1 MSVYAPGRDAPPA
14 PETEA
19 GSEAASGLY
28 HASRGAGGVFARD
41 IQGAT
46 PKYARNNGDARADN
60 FRDTL
65 CRFFVRVDQQDRD
78 LFRRSIADPVL
89 TSTGILN
96 RIAGDP
102 RGNKG
107 YVDFILTNASLG
119 FQELIQVG
127 QVLSGNHL
135 VYTFDQQP
143 VTLEMQG
150 ATLNTVQDDQ
160 TTHFIRLYLHL
171 LRATALARR
180 QKALSIKFD
189 AYVLT
194 GVLTSFR
201 PSFEAKFE
209 AAVPFAASFLVK
221 RLAITEYTTGWRPT
235 SVGTPFATDLNA
247 VPSDTRVFTQ
257 RPLQTATFRRP
268 ADLDEE
274 VASGAADARVGQEPP
289 RAAAD
294 ARPSEAALAQAA
306 LLQAS
311 AANARAQAT
320 IERTTAEAAQA
331 RDRIARAERTVQA
344 EGGLFGNA
352 FVARTARQELTTA
365 RVVLQNAE
373 RQHAAALR
381 ERATT
386 QRETIDA
393 AARVEAARRATPPTT
408 TPAPGVPRPNAVRN
422 APTPETAP

>member
-1 MSVYAPGRDAPPA
+1 MSVYAPGRDAPPG
-14 PETEA
+14 PDVEV
-19 GSEAASGLY
+19 GSEEASGLY

-46 PKYARNNGDARADN
+46 PKYARNDGDGRADN

-65 CRFFVRVDQQDRD
+65 CRFFIRVDPQDKD

-89 TSTGILN
+89 ASTGILN
-96 RIAGDP
+96 RVAGDP

-107 YVDFILTNASLG
+107 YVDFLLTNASMS

-194 GVLTSFR
+194 GVMTSFR

-221 RLAITEYTTGWRPT
+221 RLAITEYTAGWRPT

-257 RPLQTATFRRP
+257 RPVQTATFRRP

-274 VASGAADARVGQEPP
+274 VAAGAADARVGQEPP
-289 RAAAD
+289 RAVSGSAS
-294 ARPSEAALAQAA
+294 ARRDIAEAAATRTAANLDRERQVMGALAVRQQQLQQELTRLGPSNPETARVERD
-306 LLQAS
+306 LRSLQAS
-311 AANARAQAT
+311 VQTQQTRVS
-320 IERTTAEAAQA
+320 
-331 RDRIARAERTVQA
+331 DAER
-344 EGGLFGNA
+344 END
-352 FVARTARQELTTA
+352 TAQSE
-365 RVVLQNAE
+365 V
-373 RQHAAALR
+373 
-381 ERATT
+381 
-386 QRETIDA
+386 A
-393 AARVEAARRATPPTT
+393 AARAAPPAPTT
-408 TPAPGVPRPNAVRN
+408 TPAPAAARPAAARN
-422 APTPETAP
+422 TPAPETAP

>member
-14 PETEA
+14 PDVEA
-19 GSEAASGLY
+19 GSTAAAGLY
-28 HASRGAGGVFARD
+28 HASQGAGGVFARD

-46 PKYARNNGDARADN
+46 PKYARNNGDGRADN

-65 CRFFVRVDQQDRD
+65 CRFFVRVDAQDRD
-78 LFRRSIADPVL
+78 LFVRSIADPVL

-96 RIAGDP
+96 RVAGDP

-107 YVDFILTNASLG
+107 YVDFLLTSASMG

-201 PSFEAKFE
+201 PTFESKFE
-209 AAVPFAASFLVK
+209 AVVPFTASFLVK
-221 RLAITEYTTGWRPT
+221 RLAITEYTSGWRPT
-235 SVGTPFATDLNA
+235 AVGTPFATDLNA

-257 RPLQTATFRRP
+257 RPVQTQTFRRP

-289 RAAAD
+289 RAGAD
-294 ARPSEAALAQAA
+294 PRPSEVALAQTEMQRAA
-306 LLQAS
+306 T
-311 AANARAQAT
+311 ANARAQSN
-320 IERTTAEAAQA
+320 IERAEADAA
-331 RDRIARAERTVQA
+331 RARTRIERAERTLHA
-344 EGGLFGNA
+344 EEGLFGNA
-352 FVARTARQELTTA
+352 FAARTARQELTEA
-365 RVVLQNAE
+365 RALLQSSEQLRATS
-373 RQHAAALR
+373 LR
-381 ERATT
+381 ERDES
-386 QRETIDA
+386 QRDTVA
-393 AARVEAARRATPPTT
+393 AAQRVEAARQATPPAT
-408 TPAPGVPRPNAVRN
+408 TPAPEAPRPEAARN
-422 APTPETAP
+422 APAPEAAP